1 MAGDKTV
8 RKDRDPIMLVCGVI
22 FLVAAVIV
30 IGCFVSDEWFPSGDK
45 TASNGDKVTV
55 EYTGTYYDEYGGTY
69 AVVFDTNVSS
79 IGNDTNIAKSND
91 FTEKSSYSPLEFTIG
106 NGSMLKAFE
115 ESVIGH
121 KVGDKYK
128 IELTA
133 AQGYVGASTVG
144 YLNTTGNSM
153 ATTITVTKA
162 AFTAA
167 YPDVNVKDN
176 GEVKFESKY
185 KWDAYASY
193 TDMGNSVLITY
204 IPAAGE
210 TYEVYKSGDTVVNYK
225 VTSVSNGKIT
235 YDIEIKNP
243 VKVGS
248 TEIQMIK
255 LDLGTKVIYITNI
268 DGSSIVYKE
277 GAERVN
283 QPLFFEIKVLTIE

>member
-22 FLVAAVIV
+22 FLVAAVVV
-30 IGCFVSDEWFPSGDK
+30 IGCFVSDEWFPSGEK

-55 EYTGTYYDEYGGTY
+55 EYTGTFYDEYGGTY

-91 FTEKSSYSPLEFTIG
+91 FTAKTSYSPLEFTIG
-106 NGSMLKAFE
+106 KGTMLKAFE

-133 AQGYVGASTVG
+133 AQGYIGASTEG
-144 YLNTTGNSM
+144 YLNTSGNVMS
-153 ATTITVTKA
+153 TTVTMTKTDFA
-162 AFTAA
+162 AA
-167 YPDVNVKDN
+167 YSDVTLKDN
-176 GEVKFESKY
+176 GEVKFVSKY

-193 TDMGNSVLITY
+193 TDMGNAVLITY
-204 IPAAGE
+204 VPEAGE

-225 VTSVSNGKIT
+225 VKTVSSGKIT

-255 LDLGTKVIYITNI
+255 LDLGTKTIYITNI
-268 DGSSIVYKE
+268 DGSDIIYKE